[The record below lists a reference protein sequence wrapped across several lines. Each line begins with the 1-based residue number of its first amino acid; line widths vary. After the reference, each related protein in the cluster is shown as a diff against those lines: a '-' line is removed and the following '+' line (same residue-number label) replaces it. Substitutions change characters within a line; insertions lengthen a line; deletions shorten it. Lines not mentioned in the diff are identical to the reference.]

1 MAGNDGVEVGMNY
14 VKKLN
19 LSCGIPN
26 TGIKLLDKKL
36 GWAKNPKCYNDDG
49 TAKDMKKLYATQNGT
64 INNLEKHGLV
74 YDMKTDMFVPI
85 KE

>member
-1 MAGNDGVEVGMNY
+1 MATE
-14 VKKLN
+14 KLKFK
-19 LSCGIPN
+19 IE
-26 TGIKLLDKKL
+26 
-36 GWAKNPKCYNDDG
+36 
-49 TAKDMKKLYATQNGT
+49 LYATQNGT